1 MGALIP
7 LGIAAAVTG
16 ELHPEVLPLCLPLVT
31 GIGLIMMT
39 NNTCDIEK
47 DERAGRRTFPNCIG
61 RERAVLVYRGAVILW
76 MILIVSDGA
85 AVSRTAII
93 ASLAAVAAAYIPV
106 YRFLLHSPLEQST
119 RVAQMKGILKANI
132 CSGMICLM
140 IMVIA
145 ALGR

>member
-1 MGALIP
+1 M
-7 LGIAAAVTG
+7 
-16 ELHPEVLPLCLPLVT
+16 
-31 GIGLIMMT
+31 
-39 NNTCDIEK
+39 
-47 DERAGRRTFPNCIG
+47 
-61 RERAVLVYRGAVILW
+61 
-76 MILIVSDGA
+76 
-85 AVSRTAII
+85 I
-93 ASLAAVAAAYIPV
+93 ASLAAVAAVYIPV